1 MNTASDRPLVRRIL
15 DRLVCLR
22 REHVWETT
30 MITLDES
37 SLLSTDCA
45 RCGQVG
51 PIHGTQHRTVTTT
64 QSGGG

>member
-1 MNTASDRPLVRRIL
+1 
-15 DRLVCLR
+15 
-22 REHVWETT
+22 